1 MASFKI
7 KPEPKGHG
15 HVEPGKFPAPITTYD
30 GQIELPGGKLTD
42 GQDSDNH
49 AGETAGK
56 PFGPVQPPE
65 HKPFKVKGG

>member
-1 MASFKI
+1 MSSFKL

-15 HVEPGKFPAPITTYD
+15 HAEPDKFVAPITKYD
-30 GQIELPGGKLTD
+30 GQVELPGGKLTGAED
-42 GQDSDNH
+42 GDD
-49 AGETAGK
+49 GETAGK